1 VTDGQTEGRA
11 DGRKDGQTHTRRR
24 KCRDSVASRVK
35 KLDRRRLAKL
45 ERHFPLDT
53 VQLTNNNDTITTECI
68 NVLDERSDA

>member
-35 KLDRRRLAKL
+35 KIGPSAFGEARETLSFGHGAVD
-45 ERHFPLDT
+45 
-53 VQLTNNNDTITTECI
+53 Q
-68 NVLDERSDA
+68 